1 MDPWRPRAQDVKTF
15 RTFLTRIRA
24 KSLKSAFS
32 GTIGGMSSDDAE
44 HLPGNVGGATRVGRT
59 VRRPT
64 GSWTPAVHELLTYLA
79 EQGLRGVPELHGFD
93 DEGREVLTYV
103 EGRGVPVDREVVL
116 ENVLTEAATW
126 LRDFHDVVEG
136 FRPDGP
142 REWRGGVVELATDE
156 IVCHNDPGAY
166 NWIIQ
171 SGHFVAM
178 IDWDMAGPGRPIDDL
193 AFLAWTG
200 VPLYRDIGL
209 EQTAHR
215 LDLLVDAYG
224 EWGPMTV
231 LDAVVERMAAACDR
245 IAAGQERGDPGF
257 LTLAKSGEPQRTR
270 ERLDAFVERLDDL
283 KNLV

>member
-1 MDPWRPRAQDVKTF
+1 
-15 RTFLTRIRA
+15 
-24 KSLKSAFS
+24 
-32 GTIGGMSSDDAE
+32 MSTEESQE
-44 HLPGNVGGATRVGRT
+44 LPGNVGGATRVGRT

-64 GSWTPAVHELLTYLA
+64 GAWTPAVHELLTYLT
-79 EQGLRGVPELHGFD
+79 EQGLRGVPEVHGID
-93 DEGREVLTYV
+93 DDGREVLGYV

-116 ENVLTEAATW
+116 ENVLTEAVTW

-142 REWRGGVVELATDE
+142 REWRGGAAELEPDQV
-156 IVCHNDPGAY
+156 VCHHDPGAY

-178 IDWDMAGPGRPIDDL
+178 VDWDMAGPGRPIDDL

-200 VPLYRDIGL
+200 MPLYRDIGL
-209 EQTAHR
+209 DETARR

-224 EWGPMTV
+224 EWGPLTL
-231 LDAVVERMAAACDR
+231 LDAVVARMSTSCER

-257 LTLAKSGEPQRTR
+257 LNLAKVGEPQRTR
-270 ERLDAFVERLDDL
+270 DRIEAFLERKDALAELL
-283 KNLV
+283 